1 MVIALG
7 ASALLLAGVIL
18 LIPIGL
24 RGGDRRDD
32 ALLLNWPTR
41 TGSARALAGK
51 PDPRVGAV
59 AIIWGSLRLRFKS
72 VALRAEAAV
81 RGDTG
86 RHEAGMLV

>member
-7 ASALLLAGVIL
+7 ASALLLAGVML

-59 AIIWGSLRLRFKS
+59 AIVWGIAKTSFQSGRFT
-72 VALRAEAAV
+72 R
-81 RGDTG
+81 RGRG
-86 RHEAGMLV
+86 AG